1 MSARTRKDWLMMGA
15 LGCAL
20 VGTAHAEYTLAV
32 AAHFNE
38 YVALSVPGA
47 LDLYVL
53 RALQQRRDVLV
64 AVLTMVA
71 ANVTAHLLAADV
83 LQEHW
88 AITSAA
94 GALTPLILWRV
105 YALKYAAGAVS
116 APVLEDERATECTCT
131 RWRRVLARFGRAKCT
146 CTSPVSVL
154 GCPQGHDECAYSDG
168 ECVAG
173 TPSAPVPGPLST
185 HAPACVCEECNQ
197 VFGGML
203 TQFKDGSS
211 APALTWV
218 PGYHLDGCDGMHP
231 GEDPRLCEDQASALH
246 STAPE
251 YVPASWMDDEY
262 PETHP
267 SAPALDEYAITCVAH
282 SLPECGE
289 CTSKYGSPE
298 ASTRTHLSALPDLP
312 PEYLPSAVHSE
323 SPLKGSDLPFVP
335 GAQRYVDDVVNPS
348 IRGLMK
354 ALSVGQDRA
363 GRLLT
368 HLGVIL

>member
-1 MSARTRKDWLMMGA
+1 M
-15 LGCAL
+15 
-20 VGTAHAEYTLAV
+20 
-32 AAHFNE
+32 
-38 YVALSVPGA
+38 
-47 LDLYVL
+47 
-53 RALQQRRDVLV
+53 
-64 AVLTMVA
+64 
-71 ANVTAHLLAADV
+71 
-83 LQEHW
+83 
-88 AITSAA
+88 
-94 GALTPLILWRV
+94 
-105 YALKYAAGAVS
+105 
-116 APVLEDERATECTCT
+116 
-131 RWRRVLARFGRAKCT
+131 
-146 CTSPVSVL
+146 
-154 GCPQGHDECAYSDG
+154 
-168 ECVAG
+168 
-173 TPSAPVPGPLST
+173 
-185 HAPACVCEECNQ
+185 
-197 VFGGML
+197 FGGML

-267 SAPALDEYAITCVAH
+267 SAPVLDTDTPAP
-282 SLPECGE
+282 L
-289 CTSKYGSPE
+289 
-298 ASTRTHLSALPDLP
+298 RALPDLP

-323 SPLKGSDLPFVP
+323 SPLKDTDLPFLP